1 MSPTDPSG
9 AAPDDAADDDAGDPR
24 DGRAASPVRRDRRGR
39 GMRGILLPPSAPA
52 WRSRAERFDDAILDA
67 VESLE
72 RRVGKKVS
80 RIEFAVEEVP
90 PETVDPLSRTYDDE
104 SGVPLASS
112 WSSTRSD
119 PARVVLYRRPI
130 ESRAPQIED
139 LEDFVRDLVV
149 EQVADILGM
158 DPDELDPPPN

>member
-1 MSPTDPSG
+1 MAPSDLPG
-9 AAPDDAADDDAGDPR
+9 S
-24 DGRAASPVRRDRRGR
+24 SPVRRDRRGR
-39 GMRGILLPPSAPA
+39 GMRGLLLPPSAPA

-67 VESLE
+67 VETLE
-72 RRVGKKVS
+72 RRVGKRVS

-104 SGVPLASS
+104 TGVPLASS
-112 WSSTRSD
+112 WSATRSE

-130 ESRAPQIED
+130 ESRAPLPED

-149 EQVADILGM
+149 EQVADILGV
-158 DPDELDPPPN
+158 DPDELDPPPS

>member
-1 MSPTDPSG
+1 MPPTEPSG
-9 AAPDDAADDDAGDPR
+9 APTEPSSAAMI
-24 DGRAASPVRRDRRGR
+24 RRDRRGR

-67 VESLE
+67 VETLE
-72 RRVGKKVS
+72 RRVGKKVA

-104 SGVPLASS
+104 TGVPLASS
-112 WSSTRSD
+112 WAASGSE

-130 ESRAPQIED
+130 ESRAPMLED
-139 LEDFVRDLVV
+139 LEDFVRDLVI
-149 EQVADILGM
+149 EQVADILGV
-158 DPDELDPPPN
+158 DPDELDPPPT